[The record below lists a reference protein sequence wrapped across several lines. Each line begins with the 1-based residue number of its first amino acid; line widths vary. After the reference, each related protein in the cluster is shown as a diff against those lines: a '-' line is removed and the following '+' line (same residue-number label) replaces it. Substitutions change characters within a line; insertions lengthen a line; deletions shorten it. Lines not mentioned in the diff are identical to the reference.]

1 MNKVKK
7 INFNIGKVTP
17 FIKLRTKGYV
27 AYGAL
32 TVFAFLLSIFILYQK
47 SVLLEQV
54 DLLQNA
60 YETENRL
67 NELEN
72 NIMARYPNDVVITT
86 LSDKDVKLLGQ
97 SLKNIYQESILKTPF
112 ANSDITRLG
121 KEMEKLG
128 TGLLNRDPQTLSYS
142 INHLKTL
149 IAYNL
154 NSRKHFRE
162 KLVQDFRERSD
173 FVAMTSLAFGL
184 LGLTLFGSI
193 SGIFFTRLTSDILN
207 LKKRAEEIVSGV
219 RSYEPLPMKRN
230 DEVGHLG
237 DAVNHM
243 AVELEQYEKN
253 LEIERHKY
261 FHQEKMAAIGALS
274 AGIAHEVGNP
284 IAAISALV
292 REVKEE
298 KLKQDKLNGA
308 LASTEKQGVCKLD
321 VILEHTERLSGITRE
336 IQEFARPQSTQRVLL
351 DINSLIKNTCK
362 FMQYDKR
369 WKKINMTLELDNTI
383 PAIEAVADQITQVI
397 MNVLVNSADALED
410 SSSSIPYIDIS
421 SSMQDQFVVISIQD
435 NGHGMSGETLKKARE
450 TFFTTKASGKGTG
463 LGLSLCQSIISAHH
477 GRLKI
482 DSEYMKGTIVNI
494 YLPVPVPEAIVLE
507 ANSHA

>member
-1 MNKVKK
+1 MNNVKK
-7 INFNIGKVTP
+7 INFNTGKVTP
-17 FIKLRTKGYV
+17 FITLRTKGYV

-32 TVFAFLLSIFILYQK
+32 TLFAILLSIFILYQK

-60 YETENRL
+60 YDTESHL
-67 NELEN
+67 QELDN
-72 NIMARYPNDVVITT
+72 HINHILARYPNGIVIKN
-86 LSDKDVKLLGQ
+86 LSDKDVELLGQ
-97 SLKNIYQESILKTPF
+97 SLKSSYKESIVKHPLAGTG
-112 ANSDITRLG
+112 ITHPD
-121 KEMEKLG
+121 KKLG
-128 TGLLNRDPQTLSYS
+128 EIGAGLLNRDPLTLSVS
-142 INHLKTL
+142 VNNLKTQ
-149 IAYNL
+149 IAKKV
-154 NSRKHFRE
+154 NSRKLFRE
-162 KLVQDFRERSD
+162 NLVQDFRERSD
-173 FVAMTSLAFGL
+173 FVAMASLAFGL

-193 SGIFFTRLTSDILN
+193 IGIFFTRLTRDILN

-219 RSYEPLPMKRN
+219 RNEPLPMQRN

-292 REVKEE
+292 REVK
-298 KLKQDKLNGA
+298 QDKLNGI
-308 LASTEKQGVCKLD
+308 LFNKEKQGACKLD
-321 VILEHTERLSGITRE
+321 VILEHAERLRAVTRE
-336 IQEFARPQSTQRVLL
+336 IQEFSRPQSTQHVLL

-369 WKKINMTLELDNTI
+369 WKRINMTLDMDNSI
-383 PAIEAVADQITQVI
+383 PAIEAVGDQITQVI
-397 MNVLVNSADALED
+397 MNVLVNSADALEE
-410 SSSSIPYIDIS
+410 SRNSVPRINIS
-421 SSMQDQFVVISIQD
+421 TAIQDQFVVISIRD
-435 NGHGMSGETLKKARE
+435 NGQGMSNETLKKARE

-463 LGLSLCQSIISAHH
+463 LGLSLCQSIVSAHH

-482 DSEYMKGTIVNI
+482 DSEYMEGTIVNI
-494 YLPVPVPEAIVLE
+494 YLPIPETPVLGAS
-507 ANSHA
+507 SHG